1 MRELITRKV
10 MRSKNAQCNT
20 NWTNLILNKSKLR
33 EVLYCWQIIVILL
46 ILRPI
51 VLFVLKIVLLAYQ
64 SLGNI
69 ERVMDETSNAVDKI
83 WWPPLIPEVFSLSP
97 ENKE

>member
-1 MRELITRKV
+1 

-33 EVLYCWQIIVILL
+33 EVLYCWQIILTLL

-51 VLFVLKIVLLAYQ
+51 VLFVLKIVLLAY
-64 SLGNI
+64 
-69 ERVMDETSNAVDKI
+69 
-83 WWPPLIPEVFSLSP
+83 
-97 ENKE
+97 